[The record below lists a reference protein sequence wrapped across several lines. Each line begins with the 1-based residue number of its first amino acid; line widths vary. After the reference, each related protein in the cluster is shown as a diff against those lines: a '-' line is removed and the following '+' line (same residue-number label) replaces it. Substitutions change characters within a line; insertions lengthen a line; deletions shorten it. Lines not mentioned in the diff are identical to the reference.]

1 MPTINGFRTA
11 YEPRSRSPI
20 IDVGVS
26 RTHQSFKDECDI
38 NVLMR
43 RYMATGVLPDNINQ
57 QEARFLECSETDF
70 QSAMQL
76 VAGASSL
83 FNQLPSSIRNRFDN
97 EPALLL
103 SFLSDEVNRSE
114 AEELGLIPKRGSNA
128 PPSPLQTAIAAAT
141 NAASRPDD
149 PAAAKS

>member
-1 MPTINGFRTA
+1 MPTMQGFRTA
-11 YEPRSRSPI
+11 YDPRKRSPI

-43 RYMATGVLPDNINQ
+43 RYMSTGVLPDNINQ

-83 FNQLPSSIRNRFDN
+83 FNQLPSTIRNRFDN

-114 AEELGLIPKRGSNA
+114 AEELGLIPKRGSNV
-128 PPSPLQTAIAAAT
+128 PPSPLQTAVAAAT
-141 NAASRPDD
+141 NAASRPAD